1 MANLA
6 LQSPTLRIY
15 PHQNLAQA
23 ATDELGK
30 LQATIA
36 PLRNREEA
44 LKNLLRDCGEAVV
57 EGDLFRCT
65 VSAAKASQSIDFE
78 TLAREYIPADLLA
91 KLIPCYT
98 VVKEPGK
105 PRVTISARK
114 GV

>member
-1 MANLA
+1 MAKLA
-6 LQSPTLRIY
+6 LEVPTLRIY
-15 PHQNLAQA
+15 SHQNLAQA
-23 ATDELGK
+23 CTDELGK

-44 LKNLLRDCGEAVV
+44 LKEILRDCGEAVV
-57 EGDLFRCT
+57 EGDLYRCT
-65 VSAAKASQSIDFE
+65 VSEAKATQKIDFE

-98 VVKEPGK
+98 TVSEPGK
-105 PRVTISARK
+105 ARVTIRSRK